1 MKKLENYL
9 KQLKVKKKLQF
20 AFGTVLGFLLL
31 LIVFAS
37 TGIMII
43 TNDLKDFY
51 NESYTTAQLQLNI
64 RKNVQVIQKDVLW
77 AISTDDMD
85 ITKEKTDEATKFGAE
100 NDRYAKQLNETLDNK
115 ELLNSFNTSMKTLAT
130 ARKKLSDLAA
140 ANKNDEAWVCFTE
153 EYDPQAQE
161 LQDILIKIGDYS
173 DKSATHM
180 FNSSKTVATVIYIVM
195 LVLSVIAI
203 IATIYLCTIII
214 RTLRTPIEELEKAAE
229 ELHNGNF
236 HVDIQY
242 ESQDELGSLAN
253 SFRGACGLLD
263 ELISDAGSLLTDM
276 ANGNFDI
283 QSSIGDRYV
292 GQFIQL
298 KDAMHTMNQQLNQTL
313 HQIYE
318 ASEQVAMGSVQL
330 AEGAQS
336 LAEGAT
342 DQAGAVEELTATVEN
357 ITASATETTQAAEDG
372 FMHIQ
377 TAASHA
383 EHSREDLKQL
393 TDAMERISTTS
404 QAIQDIIGSIED
416 IASQTNLLSLNA
428 SIEAARAGEAGKGF
442 AVVADQIGKLAA
454 DSAQSAVDTREL
466 IIKSLEEVENGNQ
479 ITQKTVDVLNDI
491 LASMKQFADV
501 AKQSSSASRQQTEAL
516 LQVEQGIEQ
525 ISSVVQSNSASA
537 EETSATSEEL
547 SAQSEN
553 LKSLVGQFK
562 LKAE

>member
-20 AFGTVLGFLLL
+20 AFGAVLAFLLL
-31 LIVFAS
+31 LIIFAS
-37 TGIMII
+37 TGITIV

-51 NESYTTAQLQLNI
+51 NESYANSQLQLNI
-64 RKNVQVIQKDVLW
+64 RKNVQVIQKDILW
-77 AISTDDMD
+77 AISTDDLNV
-85 ITKEKTDEATKFGAE
+85 TKEKTDEANKFGAE
-100 NDRYAKQLNETLDNK
+100 NDKYAKQLNESLEDK
-115 ELLNSFNTSMKTLAT
+115 ELLNAFNSSMDSLGTI
-130 ARKKLSDLAA
+130 RKKMSDLAA
-140 ANKNDEAWVCFTE
+140 ANKNDEARACFTD
-153 EYDPQAQE
+153 EYDPKAQE
-161 LQDILIKIGDYS
+161 LQNILVKIGDYT
-173 DKSATHM
+173 DKSAADT
-180 FNSSKTVATVIYIVM
+180 FSSAKKVSTTIYIIM
-195 LVLSVIAI
+195 LVLSVIAVL
-203 IATIYLCTIII
+203 ATIYLCTIII

-229 ELHNGNF
+229 ELNAGNL
-236 HVDIQY
+236 HVEIKY
-242 ESQDELGSLAN
+242 ESQDELGNLAE
-253 SFRGACGLLD
+253 SFRGACGRLD
-263 ELISDAGSLLTDM
+263 ELISDAGYLLTEM
-276 ANGNFDI
+276 ANGNFNIHTNIADK
-283 QSSIGDRYV
+283 YV
-292 GQFIQL
+292 GQFVQL
-298 KDAMHTMNQQLNQTL
+298 RDAIRTLNQQLNQTL
-313 HQIYE
+313 HQIHE

-357 ITASATETTQAAEDG
+357 ITSSAQETTQAAADSYHQ
-372 FMHIQ
+372 MQ
-377 TAASHA
+377 AAAADA
-383 EHSREDLKQL
+383 EKSQDDLKEL
-393 TDAMERISTTS
+393 TDAMERITTTS

-479 ITQKTVDVLNDI
+479 ITQKTVDVLNNI
-491 LASMKQFADV
+491 LLNMKQFAE
-501 AKQSSSASRQQTEAL
+501 AARQSSEISRQQTDAL
-516 LQVEQGIEQ
+516 QQVELGIEQ

-553 LKSLVGQFK
+553 LKVLVGQFQ
-562 LKAE
+562 LKEE